1 MWFEGID
8 EYNEIVYGK
17 KKEESIKEALEYYE
31 TIKNIKQNGSW
42 WQKFRLWCILGNEEY
57 SRY

>member
-17 KKEESIKEALEYYE
+17 TKEESSKEALEYYE
-31 TIKNIKQNGSW
+31 TIKEIKQNGSW

-57 SRY
+57 NRY

>member
-1 MWFEGID
+1 MVFEGLDDID
-8 EYNEIVYGK
+8 IMIGGK
-17 KKEESIKEALEYYE
+17 TREECIKEYLEYCN
-31 TIKNIKQNGSW
+31 TIKEIKQNGSW